1 MAIYTIR
8 SGVENHPESTVLQSL
23 SDMVRASGVVSPSS
37 DFLVGEASGGGLNV
51 DVAVGEAYIKG
62 ATTNA
67 YPVRS
72 TTVAT
77 QEISANSAGNSRI
90 DALVLYIDLSETPDP
105 SGAGDDIALLA
116 VVEGTPASSPVAPS
130 DSAVQADVGASN
142 PFLRLANITVADSAT
157 GISEGDIDNVSKR
170 VFMQTYSPI
179 YEADFTAS
187 WTPDYLNSNKQK
199 IELTDDITLS
209 DPTNMEIGDLLQIE
223 FVQDATGDW
232 AVTWFTTITW
242 LSADTTMN
250 TDASAKTVYV
260 IEKTGDD
267 TYNGYLAGKEY

>member
-1 MAIYTIR
+1 
-8 SGVENHPESTVLQSL
+8 
-23 SDMVRASGVVSPSS
+23 MVRASGVVSPSS

-77 QEISANSAGNSRI
+77 QEITANSAGNPRI

-105 SGAGDDIALLA
+105 SGAGDDIALLT

-142 PFLRLANITVADSAT
+142 PFLRLANITIADSAT
-157 GISEGDIDNVSKR
+157 GISEANISNVAKR

-179 YEADFTAS
+179 YEEDFDAT

-199 IELTDDITLS
+199 MILS
-209 DPTNMEIGDLLQIE
+209 ADTVLSEPDNMEVGDIIQIE
-223 FVQDATGDW
+223 FLQDGTGGYEP
-232 AVTWFTTITW
+232 TWFETITW
-242 LSADTTMN
+242 LSADYSIN
-250 TDASAKTVYV
+250 TDANATTVY
-260 IEKTGDD
+260 IFEKTGDGI
-267 TYNGYLAGKEY
+267 YKGYLAGKEY